1 MPTLVEVKISDKEYL
16 ENTLNYMA
24 KEKSRYSP
32 EHWDMVWKQPFELG
46 ALEPVMSE
54 EMMGFNQNQHKTFVN
69 NLNVLTIWGGEVL
82 EFRSPDSNERDM
94 ARAKEIA
101 EGLRF
106 DGGGHINN
114 AFFWESLAPIA
125 DVRTEWPTSESKLR

>member
-54 EMMGFNQNQHKTFVN
+54 EMMGFN
-69 NLNVLTIWGGEVL
+69 
-82 EFRSPDSNERDM
+82 
-94 ARAKEIA
+94 
-101 EGLRF
+101 
-106 DGGGHINN
+106 
-114 AFFWESLAPIA
+114 
-125 DVRTEWPTSESKLR
+125 